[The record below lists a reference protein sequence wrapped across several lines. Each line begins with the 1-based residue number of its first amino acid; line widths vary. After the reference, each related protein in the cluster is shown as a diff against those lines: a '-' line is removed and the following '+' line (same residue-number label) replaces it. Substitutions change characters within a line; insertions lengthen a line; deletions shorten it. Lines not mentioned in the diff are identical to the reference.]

1 MTSATIK
8 DLKPGNFVM
17 IDGEP
22 CKVVGFAKSKPGKH
36 GAAKVRL
43 EGMGI
48 FDNRRRFLLKPA
60 SADVEV
66 PEIDKRAA
74 QVISVQGDIAQ
85 LMDLTDYATFDV
97 SIPEEFKGKLEAGRD
112 VLYWKI
118 GGRLLI
124 KELR

>member
-1 MTSATIK
+1 MASATIK
-8 DLKPGNFVM
+8 ELRPGQFVL

-22 CKVVGFAKSKPGKH
+22 CKVIDLAKSKPGKH

-66 PEIDKRAA
+66 PIIEKKAA
-74 QVISVQGDIAQ
+74 QIITVMGDIVQ
-85 LMDLTDYATFDV
+85 LMDLSDYATFEAA
-97 SIPEEFKGKLEAGRD
+97 IPEEFKGKLESGRE

-118 GGRLLI
+118 SGKILI